1 MDKQKAENKVSPQQK
16 KSDNTATV
24 ALGAGAAVASVVGA
38 SVGSVLIYDH
48 AVANDDVEELLA
60 ELVPDVDSNSEV
72 DVASHHSSSH
82 VHHHGCS
89 SVTVIADG
97 SVDGGSN
104 VAVDPSGIA
113 NNDQIDPGADSSLE
127 PVGWQYITDADGN
140 RMRVMVFQ
148 DEHGNN
154 VAFAESS
161 PGSGIYDTYIDPRTG
176 AVGENIYDGFAYSV
190 GDFEDMLHDD
200 GGYLAPRADDYHYAY
215 NDDIRNDI
223 INTDNGEL
231 IAVADRPSSG
241 GMMGGGL
248 RNPNIVTAGID
259 EEIEVNDI
267 LNEEDDELVAQM
279 LGDDDDINNSYV
291 EIVNDNDN
299 QDVAIVQEISGV
311 SVVEEDAN
319 PVAEHSHVAYESH
332 HSYESH
338 EIDQAPEMHE
348 PLAEVHDAAHDFAD
362 AAMGMEVD
370 HSAAFTVDDVPIDA

>member
-1 MDKQKAENKVSPQQK
+1 MDKQKAVNKVSPQNK
-16 KSDNTATV
+16 KNDNTAAV

-48 AVANDDVEELLA
+48 AIANDDVDELFA
-60 ELVPDVDSNSEV
+60 ELVPDIDNTGDA
-72 DVASHHSSSH
+72 DVISHHSSSH
-82 VHHHGCS
+82 VHHHVGS
-89 SVTVIADG
+89 NVTVIEDG
-97 SVDGGSN
+97 SIGGSN
-104 VAVDPSGIA
+104 VAVDPSGLA

-148 DEHGNN
+148 DGHGNN

-176 AVGENIYDGFAYSV
+176 AVGDNIYDGFAYSV

-200 GGYLAPRADDYHYAY
+200 GGYLAPRPDDYHYAY

-241 GMMGGGL
+241 GMMGGGM

-259 EEIEVNDI
+259 EEIEVNGI
-267 LNEEDDELVAQM
+267 LSEEDDELVAQM
-279 LGDDDDINNSYV
+279 LGDDDDVNNNNV
-291 EIVNDNDN
+291 EIVDDNDN

-311 SVVEEDAN
+311 SVVEEEAN
-319 PVAEHSHVAYESH
+319 PVVGHTHVAYESH
-332 HSYESH
+332 HGHESH
-338 EIDQAPEMHE
+338 DFDQAPEMHE
-348 PLAEVHDAAHDFAD
+348 APAEVHDPAHDFAD

-370 HSAAFTVDDVPIDA
+370 HSAAFSVDDAPIDA